1 VAQGFLDDL
10 FGLDGRIALVTGAS
24 SGLGR
29 HFAATLARVGA
40 RVGVAARRSGPLGEL
55 VSSIESAGGEAF
67 AIDMDVMDRDSV
79 CAGLDRLTE
88 RFGVP
93 DIVVNN
99 AGVGDI
105 KRALEFT
112 SADWDRIIGTNLTGS
127 WIVAQES
134 ARRMVAAGIRGTIV
148 NVTSILASRVTGGV
162 SPYAASKAAL
172 KHLTEA
178 LALELAPTGIR
189 VNSLAPGYIIT
200 EATREFFN
208 GSLGQKLRDRIPT
221 KTVGECSD
229 LDGPLLLLCSDAGK
243 HMTGSEVV
251 VDAGH
256 LCSAL

>member
-1 VAQGFLDDL
+1 VTRSFLEIL
-10 FGLDGRIALVTGAS
+10 FGLSGRVALVTGAS

-29 HFAATLARVGA
+29 HFAATLARAGA
-40 RVGVAARRSGPLGEL
+40 HVGVAARRSGPLSEL

-67 AIDMDVMDRDSV
+67 ALDMDVTDRESV
-79 CAGLDRLTE
+79 TAGLDRLAE
-88 RFGVP
+88 RFGP
-93 DIVVNN
+93 AEIVINN

-112 SADWDRIIGTNLTGS
+112 DADWDRIVGTNLTGS

-134 ARRMVAAGIRGTIV
+134 ARRMIAAKIRGTIV

-178 LALELAPTGIR
+178 LALEFAPSGIR

-200 EATREFFN
+200 EATREFFQ
-208 GSLGQKLRDRIPT
+208 GSLGQKLKDRIPT

-229 LDGPLLLLCSDAGK
+229 LDGPLLLLASDASR